1 MLAYDAVVIVQRV
14 LSQLDRGCIFTAT
27 QDDGSAIRVRFR
39 GSDTQPLPGD
49 AFRVKGLLAT
59 YRDRQGHT
67 VPQVDSNCMTREVVH
82 GHLLAPRLARLPN
95 IGKVRSERLVA
106 RYGGELA
113 TVLRD
118 ITRLREVAQVLE
130 PAKPALALRIAAQVF
145 AAAASDAAAGKL
157 KAAEIEFLSHLE
169 TLGVRES
176 RVANQLWR
184 LQIGRAHV

>member
-113 TVLRD
+113 TVLLTSRAFARWPRCWNRRSR
-118 ITRLREVAQVLE
+118 RLRCASQPRSLPLR
-130 PAKPALALRIAAQVF
+130 PATPQ
-145 AAAASDAAAGKL
+145 
-157 KAAEIEFLSHLE
+157 
-169 TLGVRES
+169 RES
-176 RVANQLWR
+176 
-184 LQIGRAHV
+184 